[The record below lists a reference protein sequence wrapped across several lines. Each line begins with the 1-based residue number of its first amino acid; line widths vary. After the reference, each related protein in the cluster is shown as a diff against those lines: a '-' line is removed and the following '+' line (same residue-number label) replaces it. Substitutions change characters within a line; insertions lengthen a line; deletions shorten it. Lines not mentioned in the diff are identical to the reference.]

1 MAEKILFNIA
11 IVGTGNLSWH
21 LARAI
26 ASSEHSLQQV
36 LSRNK
41 TRAVEFAKQVSA
53 EGIGDIDEL
62 SANIDIVILAVQ
74 DSVLTAKYISQF
86 PTNVIICHTSG
97 SISMRV
103 LNSHTNHGIFYP
115 LQTFSKQKKLDFS
128 NIPI

>member
-74 DSVLTAKYISQF
+74 DSVLTAKYI
-86 PTNVIICHTSG
+86 
-97 SISMRV
+97 
-103 LNSHTNHGIFYP
+103 
-115 LQTFSKQKKLDFS
+115 
-128 NIPI
+128 